1 MDVVAN
7 QDSQAWS
14 SYGFCCWKLWDL
26 WGNDGPCKGDPAM
39 GPCSSCNP
47 GGMDGEDESLHQ
59 LLTFYQ
65 LLALK
70 QLLTKEVQI
79 FGTARRSPG
88 NSMPRRNWGHTR
100 KFPGKLP
107 PRRNG
112 LSVAPTNVA
121 DWGNTTRDGQLVKT
135 KRGGSNHPGQR
146 RCRSWVSPTT
156 GAPPHQLLGEEEP
169 SLVGAD
175 MGDCLPPHWCQ
186 HNPHQC
192 CHVKIWS
199 LPFCI
204 PQDWIEWCTR
214 YVQMPSWWEELTKIP
229 DHTDHQEFGLKV
241 CASFEVPKA
250 SNQAKKVDNY
260 DTQLLTHSSIW
271 KHHFL
276 LPRDMRFSTQDIC
289 LAQLH
294 HTIAYAR
301 ALQHW
306 AEKVH
311 PQITAQPCFLV
322 RSVQDLWQAMEPLVS
337 FKEAEVFM
345 TTVPSNWMESS
356 LTLVDEDHATTIQ
369 FEPHPK
375 QLGPPKGIPVCDPQW
390 RPACCYS
397 HVDHCKGRSTDNF
410 TMELMPHQS
419 MSESWPLCS
428 LPGFAEI
435 TQTLGGKNP
444 WRVAHCWSLL
454 AFHPKRPINLYKV
467 MGTPVTATS
476 LLQHQTTGEVLVH
489 IQFCSKGIVGLGL
502 NPVVD
507 NCPALT
513 IQELSDSPHPTVWH
527 SSAHWLCHP
536 VFSSGIYA
544 MFWCHILPTTLNF
557 SSLVLVDYTICNVL
571 VIVFYSRMLGINFS
585 PFWKVVTYFIVVLRS
600 Q

>member
-1 MDVVAN
+1 MRKWWPLQGRPSN
-7 QDSQAWS
+7 
-14 SYGFCCWKLWDL
+14 
-26 WGNDGPCKGDPAM
+26 

-47 GGMDGEDESLHQ
+47 GGMDGGGWVTPPAVDILPAAGTQAAADKGGPDLLGQQEDPQATPCQGETGAILGSSQANSHQ
-59 LLTFYQ
+59 EGMVCQ
-65 LLALK
+65 L
-70 QLLTKEVQI
+70 
-79 FGTARRSPG
+79 P
-88 NSMPRRNWGHTR
+88 
-100 KFPGKLP
+100 
-107 PRRNG
+107 
-112 LSVAPTNVA
+112 PTNVA

-301 ALQHW
+301 LYSTGLRRCIPKSLPNHVFWWGVYRICGRQWSHLSHS
-306 AEKVH
+306 KR
-311 PQITAQPCFLV
+311 Q
-322 RSVQDLWQAMEPLVS
+322 RS
-337 FKEAEVFM
+337 
-345 TTVPSNWMESS
+345 
-356 LTLVDEDHATTIQ
+356 
-369 FEPHPK
+369 
-375 QLGPPKGIPVCDPQW
+375 
-390 RPACCYS
+390 
-397 HVDHCKGRSTDNF
+397 
-410 TMELMPHQS
+410 
-419 MSESWPLCS
+419 SWP
-428 LPGFAEI
+428 
-435 TQTLGGKNP
+435 Q
-444 WRVAHCWSLL
+444 
-454 AFHPKRPINLYKV
+454 
-467 MGTPVTATS
+467 
-476 LLQHQTTGEVLVH
+476 
-489 IQFCSKGIVGLGL
+489 
-502 NPVVD
+502 
-507 NCPALT
+507 
-513 IQELSDSPHPTVWH
+513 
-527 SSAHWLCHP
+527 CHP
-536 VFSSGIYA
+536 IG
-544 MFWCHILPTTLNF
+544 
-557 SSLVLVDYTICNVL
+557 
-571 VIVFYSRMLGINFS
+571 
-585 PFWKVVTYFIVVLRS
+585 WK
-600 Q
+600 